1 VIFINGA
8 DTKAAQIFTLAHEL
22 VHIWSG
28 ESGVDDVD
36 MSAQTNSAT
45 ERWCNAVAAEFL
57 VPASQLG
64 NAPLDR
70 SNLTEELERMARRF
84 KVSTLVVL
92 RRLFDE
98 DALTLSEFRAAYVEE
113 RDRVLA
119 ILQTRSGGGNFYN
132 TQPARVS
139 KRFTRALIESTQEGR
154 TLHRDAFQMLG
165 FKQISTFDE
174 MATRLGASVGLS
186 V

>member
-113 RDRVLA
+113 RD
-119 ILQTRSGGGNFYN
+119 
-132 TQPARVS
+132 
-139 KRFTRALIESTQEGR
+139 
-154 TLHRDAFQMLG
+154 
-165 FKQISTFDE
+165 
-174 MATRLGASVGLS
+174 
-186 V
+186 